1 MTHNVVQTFK
11 QLSIAI
17 LTTLPVVYAKHHT
30 RRGDPQGTGEVRGQK
45 SDDNDKEHVT
55 YTALTG

>member
-1 MTHNVVQTFK
+1 MTVVQTFI

-17 LTTLPVVYAKHHT
+17 LTTLPLVYAKHHS
-30 RRGDPQGTGEVRGQK
+30 RCGDPQGTGEVTGQK
-45 SDDNDKEHVT
+45 SADNDNEPVT